1 MTPEGTRPAPS
12 LKARALRHLSRR
24 EHSRVELARKLS
36 PHEPDIPVLEALL
49 DDLEAQGWLSDARY
63 AESLVRSRA
72 ARSGSRKL
80 RADLQSRGV
89 DPAVVET
96 ALAQTSADEPARAQ
110 AYWDKKFGLAPSTPE
125 ERARQFRHLL
135 ARGFAS
141 EVVRR
146 VVPGLRVPQD
156 D

>member
-1 MTPEGTRPAPS
+1 MTPEATRPAPS

-36 PHEPDIPVLEALL
+36 PHEPDVQVLEALL

-72 ARSGSRKL
+72 AGSGSRKL
-80 RADLQSRGV
+80 RAELQSRGV
-89 DPAVVET
+89 DPEVVET
-96 ALAQTSADEPARAQ
+96 AMAQTTADEPARAQ
-110 AYWDKKFGLAPSTPE
+110 AYWDKKFGRAPSTPE

-135 ARGFAS
+135 ARGFAA

-146 VVPGLRVPQD
+146 VVPGLRMPQD